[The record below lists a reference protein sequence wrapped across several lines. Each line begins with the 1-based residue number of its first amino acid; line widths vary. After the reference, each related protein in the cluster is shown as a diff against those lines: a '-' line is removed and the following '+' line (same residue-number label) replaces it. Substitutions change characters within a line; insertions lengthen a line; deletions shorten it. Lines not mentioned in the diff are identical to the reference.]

1 MQHLT
6 KSPFALLV
14 VLLIITFAS
23 ACQSAGGSPSAGE
36 AVVYVAAPL
45 SGVRAEAGQSAL
57 GGARLAAAEINR
69 DGGLLGQRLVVKAM
83 DDRSDSGT
91 ALTIVHRIGEAVEQ
105 GERIAGVI
113 GHMEGGTT
121 SSALP
126 RYDEMGLV
134 LISPAAGM
142 RALTHRG
149 FSSFFRVNANDGVQA
164 ELSARFLVEEID
176 ADRIAVVNVA
186 TAYGNGLAESLAG
199 NLRALGATTA
209 IVVEVAEGQQDFS
222 ETALRIGEAGAD
234 AVYFA
239 GTGSGASFLYAS
251 LMAAELD
258 LPVLASDGS
267 FVASIIDS
275 EAGTSEG
282 LYISGLAPSPEKTAE
297 AGWIEAYREVVHRD
311 PGPFSI
317 NGYLAMQ
324 VLAAGVRAANSFEG
338 QAIGQA
344 VRESGAETRFGPIR
358 FSANGDRVDARI
370 WIYRVEKGRFRQLD

>member
-6 KSPFALLV
+6 KSYLALFV

-23 ACQSAGGSPSAGE
+23 ACQSAGGSPAAGE
-36 AVVYVAAPL
+36 AVVYVAVPL

-69 DGGLLGQRLVVKAM
+69 DGGLLGRRLVVKAM

-91 ALTIVHRIGEAVEQ
+91 ALTVVHRIGEAVEQ

-113 GHMEGGTT
+113 GHMDGEPT

-126 RYDEMGLV
+126 HYDEMGLV

-164 ELSARFLVEEID
+164 ELSARFLVEEMD

-186 TAYGNGLAESLAG
+186 TAYGNSLAELLAG
-199 NLRALGATTA
+199 SLRALGATTA
-209 IVVEVAEGQQDFS
+209 IVVEVAEGQKDFS
-222 ETALRIGEAGAD
+222 DAALRIGEAGAD

-239 GTGSGASFLYAS
+239 GSAMEAHFLYTS
-251 LMAAELD
+251 LQAAKLGQ
-258 LPVLASDGS
+258 PVLASDGA
-267 FVASIIDS
+267 FLASVIES

-282 LYISGLAPSPEKTAE
+282 LYVSALAPSPEETAE
-297 AGWIEAYREVVHRD
+297 AEWIEAYREVVHRD

-317 NGYLAMQ
+317 NGYLAMR

-338 QAIGQA
+338 HAIGQA

-370 WIYRVEKGRFRQLD
+370 WIYRVEEGRFRQLD